1 MKNKQLFHQ
10 KYGPRALVAGASEG
24 LGAAFCEE
32 LAKQHFDLVL
42 VARREE
48 PLKELASRLS
58 AEFGIEITTIIGDL
72 ADPETLK
79 NILQVMQS
87 LDVGLLVY
95 NAAFSAIGE
104 FASLPIA
111 QLNQSIDV
119 NIRGPVTLVHGLVST
134 MRKRTGGIVLMSS
147 IAGNQGAPN
156 VAVYGASKAYNTI
169 LGQSLA
175 RELKPRGI
183 DVTVCCAGAIRTPGY
198 QLANARQ
205 GKTGEAP
212 GTLSAKA
219 VARTALNALGRKPFV
234 IPGCINRI
242 AVFVLGRL
250 LPRRMATWL
259 MAKATKKLETT
270 HR

>member
-1 MKNKQLFHQ
+1 MKDKQLFHQ

-32 LAKQHFDLVL
+32 LAKQHLDLVL
-42 VARREE
+42 VARRAE
-48 PLKELASRLS
+48 PLKELANRLS
-58 AEFGIEITTIIGDL
+58 VVIGDL

-79 NILQVMQS
+79 SLLQIIQP

-104 FASLPIA
+104 FASLPLA
-111 QLNQSIDV
+111 QLQQSIDI
-119 NIRGPVTLVHGLVST
+119 NIRAPVTLVHGLVTKMSN
-134 MRKRTGGIVLMSS
+134 RTGGIVLMSS

-156 VAVYGASKAYNTI
+156 VAAYGASKAYNTI

-198 QLANARQ
+198 QQTNVGQ

-212 GTLSAKA
+212 GTLSATA
-219 VARTALNALGRKPFV
+219 VAQTALGALGRKPFV
-234 IPGCINRI
+234 IPGRINRI
-242 AVFVLGRL
+242 AVFVFGRL

-259 MAKATKKLETT
+259 MAKATRNLRTT

>member
-1 MKNKQLFHQ
+1 MKNKQVFYK

-42 VARREE
+42 VARRAE
-48 PLKELASRLS
+48 PLRELASRLS
-58 AEFGIEITTIIGDL
+58 ADFGIEVTSIIGDL
-72 ADPETLK
+72 AYPETLK
-79 NILQVMQS
+79 NILHVMQS
-87 LDVGLLVY
+87 PDVGLLVY

-104 FASLPIA
+104 FASLPLD

-119 NIRGPVTLVHGLVST
+119 NIRGPVTLVHGLVDT
-134 MRKRTGGIVLMSS
+134 MRNRTGGIVLMSS

-156 VAVYGASKAYNTI
+156 VAAYGASKAYNTI

-183 DVTVCCAGAIRTPGY
+183 DVTVCCAGAISTPGY
-198 QLANARQ
+198 QQANARQ

-212 GTLSAKA
+212 GTLNATA

-234 IPGCINRI
+234 VPGCINRI

-250 LPRRMATWL
+250 LPRRMSTWL
-259 MAKATKKLETT
+259 MSKATKNLETA